1 MKARLLLPT
10 LALIA
15 TGAMMFAALAFARP
29 AKTTVTITG
38 PNGDF
43 SGKLFSPKRSCLANR
58 TVVVHKLRG
67 NGYDPANDP
76 IIGSDVS
83 ERSGGHGEWSIGNSG
98 FKHGR
103 FYALAKKKVGCRAG
117 FSPVIR
123 P

>member
-1 MKARLLLPT
+1 MKFRSLLLT

-15 TGAMMFAALAFARP
+15 TAVLVFAALALARP

-58 TVVVHKLRG
+58 TVVVHKLLG

-76 IIGSDVS
+76 VIGSDIS

-98 FKHGR
+98 FKNGR
-103 FYALAKKKVGCRAG
+103 FYALAKRSTGCRRG

>member
-1 MKARLLLPT
+1 MKPRSLLLT

-15 TGAMMFAALAFARP
+15 TAALVFAALAAARP

-58 TVVVHKLRG
+58 TVVVHKLLG
-67 NGYDPANDP
+67 NGFDPANDP
-76 IIGSDVS
+76 VIGSDIS

-103 FYALAKKKVGCRAG
+103 FYALAKKSVGCRAG
-117 FSPVIR
+117 FSPVIK